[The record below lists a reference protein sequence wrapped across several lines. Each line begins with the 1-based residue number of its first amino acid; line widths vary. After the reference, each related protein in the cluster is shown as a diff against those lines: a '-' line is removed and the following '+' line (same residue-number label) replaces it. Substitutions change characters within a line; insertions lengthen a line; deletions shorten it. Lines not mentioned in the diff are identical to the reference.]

1 MMDADP
7 AGAVAHA
14 GFNGGAGR
22 NARASVRQQTISVE
36 SAATVMERRKRNRIC
51 IWIILL
57 GLFNFAGY
65 TIVYAELGGDARN
78 GYIASGPNGERTYY
92 VAGHFIHGTQGEYA
106 PVAPWVWVYSYVH
119 SITLWPTQAAIL
131 ICLLVLARP
140 HIIATMKESSIMQG
154 QTFVAVCATTILLLS
169 GALTAWFLIG
179 FIRELSE

>member
-1 MMDADP
+1 MDADA
-7 AGAVAHA
+7 AGAFVPG
-14 GFNGGAGR
+14 GFGERTDR
-22 NARASVRQQTISVE
+22 NARAPVRQPNLLIE

-57 GLFNFAGY
+57 GLFNFAAY

-78 GYIASGPNGERTYY
+78 GYIGSGPNGERTYY

-154 QTFVAVCATTILLLS
+154 QTFVAACATTILLLS